1 MDTSSTVFLYGAYG
15 YTAKLLITELLAR
28 GIRPLLGGRN
38 AAKLAE
44 VAAQH
49 GYPHIAGNAADVASV
64 LAQRPEIKLVINC
77 AGPFS
82 ETFDAVAEACLLHKL
97 HYIDITGEIEVFE
110 KAQALGRR
118 AADAGIMLM
127 PGTGFDVVPSDCL
140 ALHLKQRL
148 PSATHLELAFY
159 GTGGVSRGTALTM
172 VRSLGKGG
180 AIRENGQIKP
190 MPMDGGTKE
199 IDFFGRKKICS
210 SIPWGDVS
218 TAYFTTAIPNI
229 IVYTVLPKQSGFF
242 SKMIGGMEKLPILN
256 LIPKAIGGMIRAFM
270 SGPNAEVR
278 TKAKSYL
285 VGEVRDAAGAVAR
298 ARMTTREGYTLT
310 AITCAGITARIL
322 AGDLKTGFQTP
333 AACYGAGLILEV
345 EGTVLEDC

>member
-1 MDTSSTVFLYGAYG
+1 MNASPTVFLYGAYG
-15 YTAKLLITELLAR
+15 YTAQLLIPELLAR

-38 AAKLAE
+38 AGKLAE
-44 VAAQH
+44 AATRHGLPQVAGSATEVAA
-49 GYPHIAGNAADVASV
+49 V
-64 LAQRPEIKLVINC
+64 LAARPEIQLVINC

-82 ETFDAVAEACLLHKL
+82 ETFDGVAEACIAHKV

-110 KAQALGRR
+110 KAQAWGPR
-118 AADAGIMLM
+118 AATAGIMLM

-148 PSATHLELAFY
+148 PGATHLELAFY

-180 AIRENGQIKP
+180 AVRENGKIVP
-190 MPMDGGTKE
+190 MPMDGSTKE
-199 IDFFGRKKICS
+199 IDFFGRKKVCS

-218 TAYFTTAIPNI
+218 TAYFTTGIPNI
-229 IVYTVLPKQSGFF
+229 VVYTVLPKRSGFF
-242 SKMIGGMEKLPILN
+242 SKMIGGMEKLPVLN
-256 LIPKAIGGMIRAFM
+256 LIPKGIGGMIRAFM
-270 SGPNAEVR
+270 TGPNAEVR

-285 VGEVRDAAGAVAR
+285 VGEVRDAAGGVAR
-298 ARMTTREGYTLT
+298 ARLKTREGYTLT
-310 AITCAGITARIL
+310 ALTCAMITARIL

-333 AACYGAGLILEV
+333 AAVYGVGLILEV
-345 EGTVLEDC
+345 EGALLEDC